1 MDQLV
6 INFNE
11 VKTVICFQDFVRIV
25 CQCVCMHVHVY
36 SNSGNFQTSQRCWWH

>member
-11 VKTVICFQDFVRIV
+11 VKNVICFQDFVRIV
-25 CQCVCMHVHVY
+25 CQWVCMHVHVY